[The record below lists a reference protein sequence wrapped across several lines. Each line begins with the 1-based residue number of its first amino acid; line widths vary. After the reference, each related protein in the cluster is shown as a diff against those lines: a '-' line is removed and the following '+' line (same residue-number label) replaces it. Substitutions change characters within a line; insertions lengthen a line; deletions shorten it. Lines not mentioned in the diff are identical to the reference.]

1 MPRRKPRSDRYA
13 DRRPTGGAPLGG
25 VFGRTESGP
34 DGDETYVVRTIP
46 GTRAIKTYRCP
57 GCDHEI
63 PPGVAHIVAWP
74 AYGGEDDRR
83 HWHRGCWNGRQT
95 RRITRRWS

>member
-1 MPRRKPRSDRYA
+1 MPRRKPRSERRAA
-13 DRRPTGGAPLGG
+13 DSSSGRPLGD
-25 VFGRTESGP
+25 VFGRTEPGP
-34 DGDETYVVRTIP
+34 GNEMYVVRTIP

-63 PPGVAHIVAWP
+63 VPGVAHIVAWP

-83 HWHRGCWNGRQT
+83 HWHRGCWNGRRT
-95 RRITRRWS
+95 RGITRRWS

>member
-1 MPRRKPRSDRYA
+1 MPRRKPRPDRHA
-13 DRRPTGGAPLGG
+13 GRSRSGGTSLGD
-25 VFGRTESGP
+25 VFGRAESGP

-46 GTRAIKTYRCP
+46 GTRAIKAYRCP

-63 PPGVAHIVAWP
+63 APGVAHIVAWS
-74 AYGGEDDRR
+74 AHGGEEDRR

>member
-1 MPRRKPRSDRYA
+1 MPRRKPRSDRHA
-13 DRRPTGGAPLGG
+13 DRSWAGGALGD

-34 DGDETYVVRTIP
+34 DGDETYVVRAIP
-46 GTRAIKTYRCP
+46 GARAIKTYRCP

-63 PPGVAHIVAWP
+63 PPGVPHIVAWP

-83 HWHRGCWNGRQT
+83 HWHHGCWNGRRT

>member
-1 MPRRKPRSDRYA
+1 MPRRKPRT
-13 DRRPTGGAPLGG
+13 DRRAGPPAGGGLGD
-25 VFGRTESGP
+25 VFGRTEPGP
-34 DGDETYVVRTIP
+34 DRDDLYVVRNIP
-46 GTRAIKTYRCP
+46 GSRAIKTYRCP

-63 PPGVAHIVAWP
+63 QPGVAHIVAWP

>member
-13 DRRPTGGAPLGG
+13 ERSRAGGAPLGDA
-25 VFGRTESGP
+25 FGRTEAGP
-34 DGDETYVVRTIP
+34 DGAETYVVRAIP
-46 GTRAIKTYRCP
+46 GARASKTYRCP

-63 PPGVAHIVAWP
+63 PPGVAHVVAWP

-83 HWHRGCWNGRQT
+83 HWHSGCWNGRQT

>member
-1 MPRRKPRSDRYA
+1 MPRRKPPASSQ
-13 DRRPTGGAPLGG
+13 DRRSAPLGD

-34 DGDETYVVRTIP
+34 DRDETYIVRSIP
-46 GTRAIKTYRCP
+46 GSRAVKTYRCP

-63 PPGVAHIVAWP
+63 PPGVAHIVAWQ
-74 AYGGEDDRR
+74 ADGGEDDRR
-83 HWHRGCWNGRQT
+83 HWHQGCWNGRRT

>member
-13 DRRPTGGAPLGG
+13 ERSRAGGAPLGD
-25 VFGRTESGP
+25 VFGRTEAGP
-34 DGDETYVVRTIP
+34 DGAETYVVRTIP
-46 GTRAIKTYRCP
+46 GARAIKTYRCP

>member
-1 MPRRKPRSDRYA
+1 MPRRKPRSDRHA
-13 DRRPTGGAPLGG
+13 DHSRSGRTSSGD

-46 GTRAIKTYRCP
+46 GARAVKTYRCP

-63 PPGVAHIVAWP
+63 PPGVAHVVAWP
-74 AYGGEDDRR
+74 AYGGEEDRR
-83 HWHRGCWNGRQT
+83 HWHRGCWNGRRT

>member
-1 MPRRKPRSDRYA
+1 MPRRKPHAGRQERS
-13 DRRPTGGAPLGG
+13 GGTPLGD
-25 VFGRTESGP
+25 VFGRTELGP
-34 DGDETYVVRTIP
+34 DNDETYLVRTIP
-46 GTRAIKTYRCP
+46 GSRAIKTYRCP

-74 AYGGEDDRR
+74 AVGGEDDRR